1 MANEH
6 HGGMGEVDCVKTIK
20 AETCM
25 TGRKFGAWVV
35 RALGAVAFCAGA
47 MSAHAQETMK
57 IGVIASLSG
66 GGTAWGLGLERGVQI
81 AVDQVNAKGGLKLAG
96 KTYKL
101 EVVPYDDQYNAA
113 QAKTAADRLVNQ
125 DEVKVIFGPVGSPG
139 ALGSLPVTE
148 PAKVLQFVD
157 GYAPAI
163 LKNQWQGAYVFRIN
177 NSTIEFSAPIVDWL
191 KKTFPNAKKVGMIAP
206 NDATGQAGVPI
217 LANAYKSR
225 GFDVWTDHYERG
237 TKEFTPLLLRMM
249 AQNVDIFDLN
259 ANAPGEA
266 GLLVKQARQVGY
278 KGVIMQSGGAGI
290 DELIAIAGPLA
301 NNMMKYDVID
311 ESLPRV
317 QPFVALYHQK
327 YSGVMNGLAPV
338 YYNAANIL
346 FEAMRRADSTD
357 TTKIRDQIEKLGGNY
372 DAPIFGTVKWTGEK
386 DYGVN
391 HQLLHTFVIKEVQN
405 GKATV
410 KAVITP

>member
-1 MANEH
+1 MR
-6 HGGMGEVDCVKTIK
+6 K
-20 AETCM
+20 
-25 TGRKFGAWVV
+25 RKFGTIAT
-35 RALGAVAFCAGA
+35 RALCAGA
-47 MSAHAQETMK
+47 ICAVALSAHAQEVMK

-81 AVDQVNAKGGLKLAG
+81 AADQINEQGGLKLAG

-101 EVVPYDDQYNAA
+101 QVVPYDDQYNAA
-113 QAKTAADRLVNQ
+113 QAKTAADRLVNR
-125 DEVKVIFGPVGSPG
+125 DDVKVIFGPVGSPG
-139 ALGSLPVTE
+139 AMGSLPVTQ
-148 PAKVLQFVD
+148 PAKVIQFVD

-163 LKNQWQGAYVFRIN
+163 LKNEWKGAYVFRIN
-177 NSTIEFSAPIVDWL
+177 NSTLEFSEPIVDWL
-191 KKTFPNAKKVGMIAP
+191 KKTYPNAKKVGMIAP

-217 LANAYKSR
+217 LATAYKNK
-225 GFDVWTDHYERG
+225 GFDVWTEHYERG
-237 TKEFTPLLLRMM
+237 TKEFTPLVLRMM
-249 AQNVDIFDLN
+249 AQNVDVFDLN

-278 KGVIMQSGGAGI
+278 KGLIVQSGGAGI

-317 QPFVALYHQK
+317 QPFVALYHKK
-327 YSGVMNGLAPV
+327 YNGVMNGLAPV
-338 YYNAANIL
+338 YYNAANIY

-357 TTKIRDQIEKLGGNY
+357 STKIRDQIEKLGGNY
-372 DAPIFGTVKWTGEK
+372 DAPIFGKVVWTGEK
-386 DYGVN
+386 NYGVN

-405 GKATV
+405 SKATV

>member
-1 MANEH
+1 MS
-6 HGGMGEVDCVKTIK
+6 K
-20 AETCM
+20 
-25 TGRKFGAWVV
+25 RKFGAIAT
-35 RALGAVAFCAGA
+35 RALCAGA
-47 MSAHAQETMK
+47 MCAIALPAHAQEVMK

-81 AVDQVNAKGGLKLAG
+81 AADQINEQGGLKLAG

-101 EVVPYDDQYNAA
+101 EVIPYDDQYNAA
-113 QAKTAADRLVNQ
+113 QAKTAADRLVNR

-139 ALGSLPVTE
+139 AMGSLPVTQ
-148 PAKVLQFVD
+148 PAKVIQFVD
-157 GYAPAI
+157 GYTPAI
-163 LKNQWQGAYVFRIN
+163 LKNEWQGAYVFRIN
-177 NSTIEFSAPIVDWL
+177 NSTLEFSEPIVDWL
-191 KKTFPNAKKVGMIAP
+191 KKTYPNAKKVGMIAP

-217 LANAYKSR
+217 LATAYKNK
-225 GFDVWTDHYERG
+225 GFDVWTEHYERG
-237 TKEFTPLLLRMM
+237 TKEFTPLVLRMM
-249 AQNVDIFDLN
+249 AQNVDVFDLN

-278 KGVIMQSGGAGI
+278 KGLIVQSGGAGI

-301 NNMMKYDVID
+301 NNMLKYDVID

-317 QPFVALYHQK
+317 QPFVALYHKK
-327 YSGVMNGLAPV
+327 YTGVMNGLAPV
-338 YYNAANIL
+338 YYNAANIY

-357 TTKIRDQIEKLGGNY
+357 TTRIRDQIEKLGGNY
-372 DAPIFGTVKWTGEK
+372 DAPIFGKVVWTGQK
-386 DYGVN
+386 NYGVN

>member
-1 MANEH
+1 MCA
-6 HGGMGEVDCVKTIK
+6 I
-20 AETCM
+20 
-25 TGRKFGAWVV
+25 
-35 RALGAVAFCAGA
+35 AL
-47 MSAHAQETMK
+47 SAHAQEVMK

-81 AVDQVNAKGGLKLAG
+81 AADQINEQGGLKLAG

-101 EVVPYDDQYNAA
+101 EVIPYDDQYNAA
-113 QAKTAADRLVNQ
+113 QAKTAADRLVNR

-139 ALGSLPVTE
+139 AMGSLPVTQ
-148 PAKVLQFVD
+148 PAKVIQFVD
-157 GYAPAI
+157 GYTPAI
-163 LKNQWQGAYVFRIN
+163 LKNEWQGAYVFRIN
-177 NSTIEFSAPIVDWL
+177 NSTLEFSEPIVDWL
-191 KKTFPNAKKVGMIAP
+191 KKTYPNAKKVGMIAP

-217 LANAYKSR
+217 LATAYKNK
-225 GFDVWTDHYERG
+225 GFDVWTEHYERG
-237 TKEFTPLLLRMM
+237 TKEFTPLVLRMM
-249 AQNVDIFDLN
+249 AQNVDVFDLN

-278 KGVIMQSGGAGI
+278 KGLIVQSGGAGI

-301 NNMMKYDVID
+301 NNMLKYDVID

-317 QPFVALYHQK
+317 QPFVALYHKK
-327 YSGVMNGLAPV
+327 YTGVMNGLAPV
-338 YYNAANIL
+338 YYNAANIY

-357 TTKIRDQIEKLGGNY
+357 TTRIRDQIEKLGGNY
-372 DAPIFGTVKWTGEK
+372 DAPIFGKVVWTGQK
-386 DYGVN
+386 NYGVN